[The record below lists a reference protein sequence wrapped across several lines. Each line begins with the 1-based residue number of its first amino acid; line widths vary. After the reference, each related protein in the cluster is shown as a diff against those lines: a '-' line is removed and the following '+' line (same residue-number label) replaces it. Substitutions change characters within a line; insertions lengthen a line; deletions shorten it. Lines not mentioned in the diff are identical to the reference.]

1 MVRLAALALTAVLL
15 TVGCSAADPP
25 ATERLGKLGEE
36 LVPAG
41 SELLETREGSCP
53 QIAGN
58 PSCARVFFTSDLPE
72 EERADALEEAA
83 ENTTNDAAADALEEA
98 ARAAGWEV
106 VSREPRADGILVEL
120 GREGYRVF
128 AAIWED
134 ERATA
139 CHQEPDTD
147 CADELQVIEDI

>member
-1 MVRLAALALTAVLL
+1 MVRLAAVALTAVLL

-83 ENTTNDAAADALEEA
+83 
-98 ARAAGWEV
+98 RAAGWEV

-147 CADELQVIEDI
+147 CADELQVIEDV

>member
-1 MVRLAALALTAVLL
+1 MGRLLALALTVLL
-15 TVGCSAADPP
+15 AAGCSAADPP
-25 ATERLGKLGEE
+25 ETERLGALGEE
-36 LVPAG
+36 LVPES

-83 ENTTNDAAADALEEA
+83 
-98 ARAAGWEV
+98 RAAGWEV
-106 VSREPRADGILVEL
+106 VSREPRADGVLVEL
-120 GREGYRVF
+120 GREGYRAF

-134 ERATA
+134 ERALP
-139 CHQEPDTD
+139 CSEDPDTD
-147 CADELQVIEDI
+147 CADELQVIEDV

>member
-1 MVRLAALALTAVLL
+1 VARPVALAFIAMLL
-15 TVGCSAADPP
+15 AGGCSLADPP
-25 ATERLGKLGEE
+25 AGERLGELGEE

-41 SELLETREGSCP
+41 SEHLETREGSCP

-58 PSCARVFFTSDLPE
+58 PSCARVFFVSGLPE
-72 EERADALEEAA
+72 DERADG
-83 ENTTNDAAADALEEA
+83 LEEA

-120 GREGYRVF
+120 GREGYRAF

-139 CHQEPDTD
+139 CAEEPDTD
-147 CADELQVIEDI
+147 CADELQVIEDL

>member
-1 MVRLAALALTAVLL
+1 MARLVALAFTAMLFANA
-15 TVGCSAADPP
+15 CSLADPP
-25 ATERLGKLGEE
+25 ASERLGELGEE

-41 SELLETREGSCP
+41 SEHLETREGSCP

-58 PSCARVFFTSDLPE
+58 PSCARVFFVSGQPE
-72 EERADALEEAA
+72 EER
-83 ENTTNDAAADALEEA
+83 ADALEEA

-106 VSREPRADGILVEL
+106 VSREPRSDGILVEL
-120 GREGYRVF
+120 GRDGYRAF

-139 CHQEPDTD
+139 CDEEPDTD
-147 CADELQVIEDI
+147 CADELQIIEDV

>member
-1 MVRLAALALTAVLL
+1 MGAMKALSAALVLTIFLLAA
-15 TVGCSAADPP
+15 GCSSADPP
-25 ATERLGKLGEE
+25 EAERLGELGEE
-36 LVPAG
+36 LVPA
-41 SELLETREGSCP
+41 SSDLLEVSEGSCP

-72 EERADALEEAA
+72 DERADALEEAA
-83 ENTTNDAAADALEEA
+83 E
-98 ARAAGWEV
+98 AAGWEIV
-106 VSREPRADGILVEL
+106 KREPRADGVYVEL

-134 ERATA
+134 ERAGA
-139 CHQEPDTD
+139 CSEEPDTD